1 MGTSPAQRLRSR
13 RTKTLL
19 PTKESLLVPEDMKEQ
34 GKKLMKLKERQANY
48 YNLSAKDLEPLNI
61 QDLVR
66 IAPPDGI
73 GQLKEWKKRVVTNVP
88 LNRSRSYEVQSDG
101 QLYRRNRRH
110 LKPSKHQQQLEIDDA
125 VPEEDR
131 KLVGQEEP
139 TILYFPRS
147 GRQVKEQ
154 EIVG

>member
-1 MGTSPAQRLRSR
+1 M
-13 RTKTLL
+13 L

-73 GQLKEWKKRVVTNVP
+73 GQLKEWKKGVVTNVP

-101 QLYRRNRRH
+101 QLYRT
-110 LKPSKHQQQLEIDDA
+110 LP
-125 VPEEDR
+125 
-131 KLVGQEEP
+131 
-139 TILYFPRS
+139 
-147 GRQVKEQ
+147 KEQ
-154 EIVG
+154 TSSEAQ